1 MSNSTISPFRK
12 IFLWLIIVDKLNKYY
27 ELLICKVQNEQK
39 YFNIYEIEIV
49 ISLKAL
55 IFITR
60 FEQSP

>member
-1 MSNSTISPFRK
+1 M
-12 IFLWLIIVDKLNKYY
+12 VDKLNKYY